1 MDAEFLKVTLLT
13 PSTERRVVTAQLR
26 GMGEDGD
33 DNGAEPFE
41 DAEVLNP
48 VGFITRPALTDTT
61 EALGL
66 RRGDEMVVAAIVDK
80 GQNAVNIE
88 TGETRVQGCGTSN
101 QSAEIRIRASGA
113 ITVASTGSGEIT
125 ITSAGAITITSAT
138 GTNLNLTAGT
148 NVVMNSGTR
157 HVARESDRVDATV
170 AMAAWITSVT
180 AALNGILGPGTITS
194 PASFGAVA
202 GYPAA
207 GSATVLVP

>member
-66 RRGDEMVVAAIVDK
+66 RRGDEMVAVVIVDK
-80 GQNAVNIE
+80 GQNAVSVE
-88 TGETRVQGCGTSN
+88 TGETRVQGCGASN
-101 QSAEIRIRASGA
+101 QSAVIRVRANGA
-113 ITVASTGSGEIT
+113 IEITATGAVT
-125 ITSAGAITITSAT
+125 ITSAA

-157 HVARESDRVDATV
+157 HVARESDTVNATV
-170 AMAAWITSVT
+170 AMASWISAVSLVT
-180 AALNGILGPGTITS
+180 GVAA

>member
-66 RRGDEMVVAAIVDK
+66 RRGDEMVAVVIVDK
-80 GQNAVNIE
+80 GQNAVSVE
-88 TGETRVQGCGTSN
+88 TGETRVQGCGMSN
-101 QSAEIRIRASGA
+101 QAAVIRVRANGA
-113 ITVASTGSGEIT
+113 IEITSTGSGAIT
-125 ITSAGAITITSAT
+125 ITSAGAVNVTSAT

-148 NVVMNSGTR
+148 NVVMNAGTR
-157 HVARESDRVDATV
+157 HVARESDRVDATL
-170 AMAAWITSVT
+170 AMASWISAVSLATGV
-180 AALNGILGPGTITS
+180 AV

>member
-88 TGETRVQGCGTSN
+88 TGETRMQGCGTLN

-113 ITVASTGSGEIT
+113 ITVTSTDSGEIT

-138 GTNLNLTAGT
+138 GTNLNLAAGT

-157 HVARESDRVDATV
+157 HVARESDAVNATV
-170 AMAAWITSVT
+170 AMASWISAVSLVT
-180 AALNGILGPGTITS
+180 GVAA